1 MVFIGFV
8 FLSSAAIMKLF
19 NGEVAPAWYIG
30 LSTLALGFGF
40 SFLWTPTTMG
50 ALSSISRNFAGI
62 ASGTFIT
69 IQEIGGNIGL
79 VVTATLARI
88 NPSFTKG
95 FHNAM
100 WVLLFISLVIF
111 RDSRRDIFF
120 ERKRFSLSKWYY
132 LFPIVQIAVIL
143 FALFNVDFAAFSMRD
158 IVLLIIATLTIGVN
172 EELVTRGILLVGLR
186 NSGMAEWKAWLGT
199 IIVFSLLHL
208 INVIAGGS
216 LIVLVVVLTGGTIWY
231 AARRIFNNL
240 FVPIF
245 LHALYDTAFFLLP
258 GSYLVSES
266 LPDHVL
272 DIQLGSFLVLFLLSI
287 LFLVFGRKL
296 FKAET
301 VGWS

>member
-1 MVFIGFV
+1 MKAKLNPKSALWVALFYVLFSIFASLITTI
-8 FLSSAAIMKLF
+8 FLGGTKTDSA
-19 NGEVAPAWYIG
+19 ERYIDQTIDSG
-30 LSTLALGFGF
+30 MYAL
-40 SFLWTPTTMG
+40 
-50 ALSSISRNFAGI
+50 
-62 ASGTFIT
+62 
-69 IQEIGGNIGL
+69 L
-79 VVTATLARI
+79 VVMA
-88 NPSFTKG
+88 
-95 FHNAM
+95 
-100 WVLLFISLVIF
+100 VLLIISLVVF
-111 RDSRRDIFF
+111 KDSRRDIFF
-120 ERKRFSLSKWYY
+120 ERKQFALSKAYY
-132 LFPIVQIAVIL
+132 LFPLAQVVVIL

-158 IVLLIIATLTIGVN
+158 ILLLIIATLTIGVN

-216 LIVLVVVLTGGTIWY
+216 LMVLVIVLTGGTIWY

-240 FVPIF
+240 FVPIL